1 VGVVAVTGVWAL
13 GNHPTSSPPT
23 SLPSPTTASSAPES
37 RTSSTPGGGSSAPSA
52 PAVTSTPTSLSIPGI
67 GVDTGLVRLGLNDD
81 DTVEVPSEPGRAGWF
96 FPGTVPGQPG
106 SSVILG
112 HVDSTRGPAV
122 FYRLRELV
130 RGDRILVRMS
140 DGSSTRFKVTRVV
153 TYPNDEFPA
162 HRVYAGTPG
171 RATLNLVTCGGVY
184 DADAGGYQANVVAYA
199 ELATST

>member
-1 VGVVAVTGVWAL
+1 MALVAVSGAWAL
-13 GNHPTSSPPT
+13 GGHPASGPPPTATSSPGNGAPA
-23 SLPSPTTASSAPES
+23 AS
-37 RTSSTPGGGSSAPSA
+37 PGGGATSAGATTDA
-52 PAVTSTPTSLSIPGI
+52 PVAPTTPNSLRIPGI
-67 GVDTGLVRLGLNDD
+67 GVDTELVRLGLNDD
-81 DTVEVPSEPGRAGWF
+81 DTVEVPGDPDRAGWF
-96 FPGTVPGQPG
+96 FPGTVPGQRG

-140 DGSSTRFKVTRVV
+140 DGSSTHFAVTRVV

-171 RATLNLVTCGGVY
+171 RATLNLVTCGGAY
-184 DADAGGYQANVVAYA
+184 DADAGGYQANVVVYA
-199 ELATST
+199 ALAPST